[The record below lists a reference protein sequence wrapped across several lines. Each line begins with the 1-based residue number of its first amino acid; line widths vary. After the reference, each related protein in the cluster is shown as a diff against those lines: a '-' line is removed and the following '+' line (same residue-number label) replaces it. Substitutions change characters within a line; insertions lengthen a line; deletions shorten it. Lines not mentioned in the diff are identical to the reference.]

1 MKITNPV
8 YLDLK
13 RLGLVKDKDIV
24 ILSNRTR
31 DANIKVLK
39 DEKQNL
45 IFLSE
50 HKTGNK
56 YYSNAKS
63 HDLRSI
69 KIKSKMNNNYIYTK
83 KGNIITKYLDDNVRR
98 KAKYNK
104 YLIGKDILDFG
115 CGWGNFLQNLRGVK
129 SKNAV
134 EVGKN
139 FIKFLKTK
147 KQIIVKEKISDFRK
161 NFDYITLFHVL
172 HYLPNQIEIL
182 KNLKKKLKK
191 RGKIIIEVPNAK
203 DFLLSFDEF
212 KDFKNFTFSKEQ
224 LILHTERSLKIFL
237 KKAGFKKIKVEFY
250 QRYNFCNHLGWF
262 LFRKPGGHSIFN
274 DFFDIKLNK
283 AYIEFLKKK
292 KMTDTLILIAEN

>member
-13 RLGLVKDKDIV
+13 RLGLIKDKNII
-24 ILSNRTR
+24 ILSSRTR

-45 IFLSE
+45 VFLSE
-50 HKTGNK
+50 YKTGNK

-69 KIKSKMNNNYIYTK
+69 RVKSKMNNNYVYTK
-83 KGNIITKYLDDNVRR
+83 KGNIITKYLNDNLRR

-104 YLIGKDILDFG
+104 YFIGKDILDFG
-115 CGWGNFLQNLRGVK
+115 CGWGNFLQNLKGVK
-129 SKNAV
+129 SKSAV

-147 KQIIVKEKISDFRK
+147 KQIIVKEKISDFK
-161 NFDYITLFHVL
+161 NKFDYITLFHVL

-182 KNLKKKLKK
+182 KSLKKKLRK

-203 DFLLSFDEF
+203 DFLISFEEF
-212 KDFKNFTFSKEQ
+212 KDFRNFTFSREQ
-224 LILHTERSLKIFL
+224 LILHTERSLKMFL
-237 KKAGFKKIKVEFY
+237 RKAGFKKIKVEFY